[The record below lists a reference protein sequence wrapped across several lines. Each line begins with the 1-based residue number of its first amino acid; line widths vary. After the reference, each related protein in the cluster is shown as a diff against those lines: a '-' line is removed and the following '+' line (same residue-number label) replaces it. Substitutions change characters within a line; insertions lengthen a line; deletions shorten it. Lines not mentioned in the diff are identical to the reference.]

1 MEAEELEKMAEE
13 AREGKLDPFDRHIA
27 MTMAI
32 IAAILAVTTMLG
44 HRAQTETLSLQE
56 EANSLRTE
64 ANIYHTRASDQWA
77 FYQAKNIRSVE
88 YEGFVG
94 LLDALGKTG
103 LGGDRKSQELAEQ
116 WGSKVRKY
124 EATELPQ
131 LKADAEKLVAQARGT
146 EAKAEEATTRS
157 HDAHRQGERFDL
169 AELGAE
175 LALVLCSVAVLTK
188 GKSYWYSGI
197 AAGVVGV
204 VIAISALL
212 MA

>member
-13 AREGKLDPFDRHIA
+13 AREGKLSGFDRQVA

-32 IAAILAVTTMLG
+32 IAAVLAVTTMLG

-94 LLDALGKTG
+94 LLDVFGKTG
-103 LGGDRKSQELAEQ
+103 PGGDRKSQQLAEQ

-131 LKADAEKLVAQARGT
+131 LKADAEKLVAQAQGT
-146 EAKAEEATTRS
+146 EAKADEATRHS
-157 HDAHRQGERFDL
+157 HDTHRQGERFDL

-175 LALVLCSVAVLTK
+175 LALVLCSLAVLTK
-188 GKSYWYSGI
+188 SKSFWYSGI
-197 AAGVVGV
+197 VAGVVGV